1 MSMAH
6 LQPAAPKDRR
16 GLTALKGRWWV
27 VCLALAA
34 VAAGAWL
41 LLRALEPVDETWERI
56 RETGVLRVCTDPSW
70 LPFESVDPGS
80 GQVKGLDADLARLL
94 APRLAPG
101 VRAEFVIMGF
111 DSLYDALTAGRCDAV
126 LSALPYEAERTQDV
140 AYSIAYFNAGP
151 VIVISED
158 TSGVEK
164 VENLEGHTV
173 GVEWGFVPE
182 GDAKERLLLQQ
193 LGLRRYDTAADAL
206 RALQAGEVDAAVV
219 DCISALTYLHE
230 CEGLRIAGEPIADV
244 DYCIPV
250 RPDSVLLL
258 EEVNRVLLEM
268 RQDGTLDGLQDKW
281 F

>member
-1 MSMAH
+1 VSVAH
-6 LQPAAPKDRR
+6 PQPAAPKDRR
-16 GLTALKGRWWV
+16 GFAALKGRWWV

-41 LLRALEPVDETWERI
+41 LLRALGPVDETWERI

-151 VIVISED
+151 VIVVSED

-164 VENLEGHTV
+164 VEDLEGHTV

-206 RALQAGEVDAAVV
+206 RALQVGEVDAAVV